1 MLKVDVSRERVGAI
15 TGLTA
20 LCSSASA
27 AVSVIAAL
35 FTLIN
40 GELGGARVFT
50 TTAGLSLGLLLNAVF
65 LGTRLE
71 QTPGR

>member
-1 MLKVDVSRERVGAI
+1 VLKAEVSRERVGAI

-20 LCSSASA
+20 LCSSAAS

-40 GELGGARVFT
+40 GELAGARVFT
-50 TTAGLSLGLLLNAVF
+50 TMAGLSLGLLLNAVF

-71 QTPGR
+71 GPPGC